1 MSNIADINTREET
14 FFKIFGTFQR
24 NQTEELYNN
33 HLRQRNTERQLESQI
48 MKVSN
53 ISNRSY
59 NSNSDSNVN
68 IRESKNQKSTNYPK
82 RVKHTRIHNIP

>member
-68 IRESKNQKSTNYPK
+68 MQTINLYMDY
-82 RVKHTRIHNIP
+82 

>member
-1 MSNIADINTREET
+1 MSNIADINARSEL
-14 FFKIFGTFQR
+14 FFKTFGTFQR

-48 MKVSN
+48 MKVSK

-59 NSNSDSNVN
+59 DNVNSNSNVN
-68 IRESKNQKSTNYPK
+68 SKPHEKC
-82 RVKHTRIHNIP
+82 